1 MVYLGTCFQSSV
13 YRKYLKMFFRIF
25 VYFIGGGGSVS
36 LTDDRRDERL
46 EWGYYVLRDIK
57 QITCVSNIVY
67 VLLNIHIYVKYIVK
81 CGEGVAK

>member
-1 MVYLGTCFQSSV
+1 M
-13 YRKYLKMFFRIF
+13 
-25 VYFIGGGGSVS
+25 IGGTNDWNG
-36 LTDDRRDERL
+36 D
-46 EWGYYVLRDIK
+46 VLSDIK

>member
-1 MVYLGTCFQSSV
+1 M
-13 YRKYLKMFFRIF
+13 
-25 VYFIGGGGSVS
+25 
-36 LTDDRRDERL
+36 TDDRRDERL